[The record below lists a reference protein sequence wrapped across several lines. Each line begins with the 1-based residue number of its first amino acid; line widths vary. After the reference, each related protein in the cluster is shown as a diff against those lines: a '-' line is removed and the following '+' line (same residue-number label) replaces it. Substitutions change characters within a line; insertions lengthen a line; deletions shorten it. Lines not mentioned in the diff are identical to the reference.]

1 MQNVGER
8 RSDELKRFLSQL
20 GVEGLYT
27 ISDLSLIDEA
37 LTHTSARLNKNH
49 ERLEF
54 LGDAVLRL
62 ACSEYIDSEHPDLPV
77 GKRSEL
83 RAQLVSDQWLAELG
97 ASIEIETI
105 LLTGTH
111 ARRDNNARHTL
122 RAEAAEALIGALYL
136 QPNGLEQVHAWLTPH
151 WKQRSMA
158 VLARPDLFNSKSA
171 LQEWSQAQKLGLP
184 SYETGEHNLHHGDP
198 CRFRS
203 CVRIGNLITSEGLGR
218 SRKEAEQQAAQA
230 ALQALK
236 EL

>member
-1 MQNVGER
+1 MQNVGAR

-20 GVEGLYT
+20 GVEGLHT
-27 ISDLSLIDEA
+27 ISDLSRIDEA
-37 LTHTSARLNKNH
+37 LTHTSARLSKNH

-62 ACSEYIDSEHPDLPV
+62 ACSEYIDREHPDLPV

-83 RAQLVSDQWLAELG
+83 RAQLVSDQWLSELG
-97 ASIEIETI
+97 ESIQIETI

-111 ARRDNNARHTL
+111 AKRDINARQTL
-122 RAEAAEALIGALYL
+122 RAEATEALIGALYL

-151 WKQRSMA
+151 WKQSSMA

-171 LQEWSQAQKLGLP
+171 LQEWSQAHQLGLP
-184 SYETGEHNLHHGDP
+184 SYETEENNPQHGDP

-203 CVRIGNLITSEGLGR
+203 CVRLGDLIRSEGMGR
-218 SRKEAEQQAAQA
+218 SRKEAEQHAAQA

-236 EL
+236 EI